1 MQQNNKPQSLPL
13 TKFATM
19 KAKILFFAMCFATVA
34 MAQTTENDTTVV
46 LDSESVTSNSNWVID
61 GDNVYLESTSAKV
74 GIRTDS
80 PQEALHVNGFIR
92 GEGPGGALRINTD
105 YGITTIGAVS
115 GNYSY
120 PLGSEEL
127 PKGIMFVVLSS
138 NNQLLSTI
146 KITKQ

>member
-1 MQQNNKPQSLPL
+1 
-13 TKFATM
+13 M

-34 MAQTTENDTTVV
+34 MAQTSENDTTVV
-46 LDSESVTSNSNWVID
+46 LDTESVTSNSNWVID

-80 PQEALHVNGFIR
+80 QQEALHVNGFIR

-115 GNYSY
+115 GNYSHFGTTKPRFY
-120 PLGSEEL
+120 FYKPIMIEEVKSQVL
-127 PKGIMFVVLSS
+127 TTQICTSKPSIIMVVV
-138 NNQLLSTI
+138 
-146 KITKQ
+146 